1 MRSPSEVPGRHEFWG
16 HLGVRHIEERNKTEP
31 GAPHHQMP
39 REEDPK
45 KERRRRGAWVGGQT
59 DQCWTMDALE
69 ASEKN
74 ISRGWDCPL
83 HRVGPPR
90 EGGRKSHI
98 ILHHGGLL

>member
-1 MRSPSEVPGRHEFWG
+1 M
-16 HLGVRHIEERNKTEP
+16 
-31 GAPHHQMP
+31 
-39 REEDPK
+39 
-45 KERRRRGAWVGGQT
+45 GGQT

-83 HRVGPPR
+83 HWVGPPR